1 MQQESKT
8 FLVYKGLQMPLVL
21 KGFKGRYIYWGLGL
35 MLSAFI
41 FSTIVTVTMGIIIGV
56 LFMVVYF
63 GTGLYILSNKQKKGM
78 YSKTREYHTYL
89 PQHTIRR
96 IGGKKQKAMVQEQ

>member
-56 LFMVVYF
+56 LFMVVY
-63 GTGLYILSNKQKKGM
+63 ILSNKQKKGM

-89 PQHTIRR
+89 PQHAIRR
-96 IGGKKQKAMVQEQ
+96 IGGKKQNAMVQEQ